1 MTISDRELRLM
12 ETFVGLLSDHQ
23 KDFEG
28 FVRDVENVRYCHT
41 PIDGQQINRCEYA
54 LRNME
59 IRLLTIHNC
68 IQQAGKFNSDMLD
81 ALVQTKNGWMSMKG
95 RVDGYL
101 REIHQIVS
109 QTSAALRPVRD
120 SLVAP

>member
-1 MTISDRELRLM
+1 MTIPDRELRLM

-28 FVRDVENVRYCHT
+28 FVRDIENVRYCHA
-41 PIDGQQINRCEYA
+41 PIDTQQINRCEYA

-68 IQQAGKFNSDMLD
+68 IHAGRFDADTLD
-81 ALVQTKNGWMSMKG
+81 KLVQTKNAWVGMKN

-101 REIHQIVS
+101 GEIHHIIG

-120 SLVAP
+120 ALAV

>member
-1 MTISDRELRLM
+1 MTIPDRELRLM
-12 ETFVGLLSDHQ
+12 ETFVGLLPHDHQ

-28 FVRDVENVRYCHT
+28 FVRDVENVRYCYT

-68 IQQAGKFNSDMLD
+68 IQAGRFDADTLD
-81 ALVQTKNGWMSMKG
+81 ELVQSKNAWAAMKN
-95 RVDGYL
+95 RVDSVA
-101 REIHQIVS
+101 EIHQIIS
-109 QTSAALRPVRD
+109 QTSAALRPMRH
-120 SLVAP
+120 SLVDA